1 MRAGGCPAAGRAAVS
16 FRRGKSLG
24 LGSQTFGPEMTRLAA
39 QDGTMAEGTTSGDA
53 RGLSRYWPVLWRGAK
68 DKRAEITI
76 GTRGQAFCH

>member
-1 MRAGGCPAAGRAAVS
+1 
-16 FRRGKSLG
+16 
-24 LGSQTFGPEMTRLAA
+24 MTRLAA